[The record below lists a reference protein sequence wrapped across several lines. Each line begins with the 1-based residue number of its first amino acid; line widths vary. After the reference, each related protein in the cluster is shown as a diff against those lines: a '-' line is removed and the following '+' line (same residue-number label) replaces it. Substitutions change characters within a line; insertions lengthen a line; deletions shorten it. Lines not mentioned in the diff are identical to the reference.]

1 MGKKSGFSK
10 LTDSN
15 KVDATCIVE
24 YEFQHSRKF
33 KEFVTVG
40 FCDDDEEVFCYT
52 ALDIR
57 DLYKA
62 ILVLQDVFENALQQ
76 LPEGEQK
83 EIRAEAMLECAEEYE
98 WEGREEDD
106 E

>member
-15 KVDATCIVE
+15 KVDAKCVVTYE
-24 YEFQHSRKF
+24 YQHK
-33 KEFVTVG
+33 KEFDEFAVVG
-40 FCDDDEEVFCYT
+40 FDNGEQEAFCYT

-62 ILVLQDVFENALQQ
+62 ILMLQDVFENALQQ
-76 LPEGEQK
+76 LPEEEQK
-83 EIRAEAMLECAEEYE
+83 EIRAEAMLECAEEWRG
-98 WEGREEDD
+98 WEEEDG

>member
-15 KVDATCIVE
+15 KVDAKCTVE
-24 YEFQHSRKF
+24 YEFQYKKVF
-33 KEFVTVG
+33 DEFAVVG
-40 FCDDDEEVFCYT
+40 FCNEEEEAFCYT

-98 WEGREEDD
+98 WEGREEED